1 MPRGRKPKHAIV
13 MTKYIRGPKTVYW
26 VEGMPSDFIED
37 DGRNIVK
44 QSRAWGAAAEWG
56 EESDTYSQ
64 EERDNKGRKRGA
76 LQRWDKRGIDH

>member
-37 DGRNIVK
+37 DGRNILLHK
-44 QSRAWGAAAEWG
+44 EDGTKLEMSYLGSAFKKMMDAE
-56 EESDTYSQ
+56 
-64 EERDNKGRKRGA
+64 A
-76 LQRWDKRGIDH
+76 I